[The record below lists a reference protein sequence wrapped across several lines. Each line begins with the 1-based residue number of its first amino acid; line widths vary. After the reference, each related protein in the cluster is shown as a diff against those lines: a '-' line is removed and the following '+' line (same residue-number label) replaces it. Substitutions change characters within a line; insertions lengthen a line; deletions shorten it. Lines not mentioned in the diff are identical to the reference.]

1 MFPLMLA
8 PLKGL
13 LSPAPKPVCT
23 EAGVAD
29 YKSPTRDLW
38 GETFTVLED
47 MVEEMSYLDKSSQE
61 RFQSGSDGGHCEIC
75 AEEFGTLRWKCH
87 TPLPPFII

>member
-1 MFPLMLA
+1 MIIDSSQQCMSPLMLA

-61 RFQSGSDGGHCEIC
+61 RFPVSYTHL
-75 AEEFGTLRWKCH
+75 TLP
-87 TPLPPFII
+87 TILLV

>member
-1 MFPLMLA
+1 M
-8 PLKGL
+8 
-13 LSPAPKPVCT
+13 
-23 EAGVAD
+23 VAAM
-29 YKSPTRDLW
+29 
-38 GETFTVLED
+38 LED